1 MQSEELRD
9 LLICGVKWELNEKPN
24 TYMKS
29 NIQPAQ
35 QSSSFSMGQHAT
47 SAIVPPIAP
56 AQSIST
62 ATAVAMAARPTD
74 IDALCRMI
82 SEFGHPLRAGAT
94 NVVLPSVAT
103 NPNGL
108 LILTDMPGA
117 DDDASGKILS
127 GPTGELMDKMLA
139 AIDMSRENVS
149 IVPMLFWRTPGGR
162 TPTRDEID
170 LARPFV
176 DRVIEMLA
184 PRVILT
190 LGSLPAAEVGNIQ
203 IARDHG
209 KIVDLANGSKLIAMY
224 HPNYLL
230 LKPSA
235 KREAWTALQDAQK
248 LLKTV

>member
-1 MQSEELRD
+1 MYSYDLND
-9 LLICGVKWELNEKPN
+9 LLLSGVKWELDE
-24 TYMKS
+24 
-29 NIQPAQ
+29 
-35 QSSSFSMGQHAT
+35 SSTISIF
-47 SAIVPPIAP
+47 AP
-56 AQSIST
+56 AQAKNTALTQTSRTLGAVVPPVAPAQTVSQST
-62 ATAVAMAARPTD
+62 AIAMAARPTD
-74 IDALCRMI
+74 LDSLCRMI
-82 SEFGHPLRAGAT
+82 GEFNHPLRAGAT
-94 NVVLPSVAT
+94 NVVLPHIAK

-108 LILTDMPGA
+108 VILTDMPGA
-117 DDDASGKILS
+117 DDDASGNILS
-127 GPTGELMDKMLA
+127 GATGELLDKMLA

-162 TPTRDEID
+162 TPTRIEAD

-176 DRVIEMLA
+176 DRILEMLN

-190 LGSLPAAEVGNIQ
+190 LGSMPAAEIGNVQ

-209 KIVDLANGSKLIAMY
+209 KTIDLANGAKLIAMY

-235 KREAWTALQDAQK
+235 KRDAWAALQDAQK